1 VSFAVFVLIKQV
13 NKLKTKVM
21 KEEEDAAAVPTP
33 TEVLLTEIR
42 DLMAKKGS

>member
-1 VSFAVFVLIKQV
+1 LIKQV

-21 KEEEDAAAVPTP
+21 KEEEAAAAVATP